1 MRSASVILLLALSV
15 SALGQGNYLLIDR
28 QTYDQYLRNDY
39 KNLRRTSDDA
49 ISQGI
54 DFYYLRMRIG
64 ILSYNRQRYRHAFRH
79 FTKAIEFN
87 SWDTISREYIYY
99 SYLFA
104 GRYGD
109 ANLFLSSIPNDKKNY
124 MLKHLKPSIL
134 SNTYL
139 STSASAYDAFFYSTN
154 SLYYE
159 AMESNIGLSAGFE
172 SYFSPRLRGNF
183 VYTYFSKKGKAYS
196 SATPEGKP
204 IDFGQNQ
211 LYARLTRLVFP
222 GWEFSG
228 FGHYAMYNDLF
239 SSVQAG
245 TGRRASRG
253 KLISEFLGGIGITK
267 SSWYFR
273 GSVSASYSNFGNSSQ
288 LRGEGYMMYLPFANL
303 NFYITAGGMHQTDTN
318 WGSTYQ
324 INQEIGRR
332 VCKYFWLEVG
342 AIQGNAFL
350 FARNQGI
357 AVNNSYLI
365 PSSSIYS
372 NLIFLM
378 GKRFS
383 VTLTPY
389 FSENHMYSWDL
400 INYTRTDRVVVNSYG
415 INLKINIKS

>member
-1 MRSASVILLLALSV
+1 MRSALVILLLALSV

-39 KNLRRTSDDA
+39 KNLKRTSGNA
-49 ISQGI
+49 IAQGI

-64 ILSYNRQRYRHAFRH
+64 ILSYNHQRYRQAVNH

-109 ANLFLSSIPNDKKNY
+109 ANLFLSSIPRDKKNY
-124 MLKHLKPSIL
+124 TLKHLKPSSI

-159 AMESNIGLSAGFE
+159 AMESNLGLSAGVE

-196 SATPEGKP
+196 SATPEGKT
-204 IDFGQNQ
+204 IDFTQNQ

-222 GWEFSG
+222 GWEFTG
-228 FGHYAMYNDLF
+228 FGHYAMYNDIF

-253 KLISEFLGGIGITK
+253 KLISEYLGGIGIIK
-267 SSWYFR
+267 NSWYLR
-273 GSVSASYSNFGNSSQ
+273 GGVSASYSNFGKSNQ
-288 LRGEGYMMYLPFANL
+288 LRGEGHLMYLPFANL
-303 NFYITAGGMHQTDTN
+303 NLYFTAGGMYQTDTN

-324 INQEIGRR
+324 VNQEIGLR
-332 VCKYFWLEVG
+332 VCKYFWLEGG

-350 FARNQGI
+350 YARNLGI

-365 PSSSIYS
+365 PSSTIYS
-372 NLIFLM
+372 NLIFLV

-389 FSENHMYSWDL
+389 FSENHLYSWDI

-415 INLKINIKS
+415 INLKINIKN